1 MVETEARGTVRYD
14 AVLLAGG
21 RASRLGGVDKTA
33 IVADGVTLSDRALA
47 AAEGAE
53 QIVVVGLPDD
63 RDAPSRAVRTRE
75 DPPFG
80 GPVAALAAGTAALST
95 SPLSTS
101 PLSTSPRATSPS
113 AVAPWTLVL
122 ACDLVQP
129 ERAAAELL
137 RIAASRSDRMPTD
150 GFVAVD
156 DDGRRQPLLA
166 LYRSDALRGALRAA
180 GDPRDLSMRRLLAPL
195 DLTSV
200 PLSSAICADVDD
212 PEDVARLVGDRGLLD

>member
-1 MVETEARGTVRYD
+1 MVDREARGTVRYD

-47 AAEGAE
+47 AADGAE
-53 QIVVVGLPDD
+53 QIVLVGLPDD

-80 GPVAALAAGTAALST
+80 GPVAALAAGMVALS
-95 SPLSTS
+95 
-101 PLSTSPRATSPS
+101 ASPS
-113 AVAPWTLVL
+113 AVVPWTLVL

-137 RIAASRSDRMPTD
+137 RVAASRSDRMPTD
-150 GFVAVD
+150 GFVAVN

-166 LYRSDALRGALRAA
+166 LYRSDVLRDALQAA

-195 DLTSV
+195 DLASV
-200 PLSSAICADVDD
+200 ALSSSICADVDD

>member
-1 MVETEARGTVRYD
+1 MSARSARGYSSAMVETEARGTVRYD

-33 IVADGVTLSDRALA
+33 LVADGVALSDRALA

-80 GPVAALAAGTAALST
+80 GPVAALAAGIAALST
-95 SPLSTS
+95 T
-101 PLSTSPRATSPS
+101 PS
-113 AVAPWTLVL
+113 AVVPWTLVL

-137 RIAASRSDRMPTD
+137 RVAASRSDGMPTD

-166 LYRSDALRGALRAA
+166 LYRSDALRDALRAA
-180 GDPRDLSMRRLLAPL
+180 GDPRDQSMRRLLAPL
-195 DLTSV
+195 DLAPV
-200 PLSSAICADVDD
+200 VLPSAICADVDD
-212 PEDVARLVGDRGLLD
+212 PEDVARLVVDRGLLD

>member
-53 QIVVVGLPDD
+53 QIVVVGLPDH

-80 GPVAALAAGTAALST
+80 GPVAALAAGAAALST
-95 SPLSTS
+95 SPRA
-101 PLSTSPRATSPS
+101 TSPRATSPS

-122 ACDLVQP
+122 ACDLVHP
-129 ERAAAELL
+129 GRAAAELL

-166 LYRSDALRGALRAA
+166 LYRSDALRNALRVA